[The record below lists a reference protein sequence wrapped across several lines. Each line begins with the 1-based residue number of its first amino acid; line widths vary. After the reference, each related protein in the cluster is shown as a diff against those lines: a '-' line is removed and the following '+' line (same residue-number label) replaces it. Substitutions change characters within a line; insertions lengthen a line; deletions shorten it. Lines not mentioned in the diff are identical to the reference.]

1 MTAALL
7 CAAIVAVWGAEIPPA
22 RACAAAA
29 IIVEVAGVEDPVLVA
44 AIAIGESRLD
54 PTATNGRAC
63 GPMAVVA
70 PPARCR
76 VWARDERAGYVAG
89 VAMLGQARAYCA
101 RRARRGGP
109 GIGPGI
115 LCVLAVYASG
125 PRGARDRLYR
135 QPRAMLRRARA
146 LRAAMPM
153 GGAA

>member
-7 CAAIVAVWGAEIPPA
+7 CAAIVAVWGAEIPPT

-29 IIVEVAGVEDPVLVA
+29 IVVEVAGDEDPVLVA

-54 PTATNGRAC
+54 PAATNGRAC

-76 VWARDERAGYVAG
+76 AWARDERAGYVAG
-89 VAMLGQARAYCA
+89 VAMLGQARRWCA
-101 RRARRGGP
+101 RRGTP
-109 GIGPGI
+109 SV
-115 LCVLAVYASG
+115 LCRLAVYASG

-135 QPRAMLRRARA
+135 QPRAMLRRARS
-146 LRAAMPM
+146 LRAAMPV
-153 GGAA
+153 GGAS

>member
-1 MTAALL
+1 MTAAIL

-29 IIVEVAGVEDPVLVA
+29 IIVDVAGAEDPVLVA
-44 AIAIGESRLD
+44 AIALGESRLD
-54 PTATNGRAC
+54 PAATNGRAC

-76 VWARDERAGYVAG
+76 AWARDERAGYVAG

-101 RRARRGGP
+101 RLGTPSIRCA
-109 GIGPGI
+109 
-115 LCVLAVYASG
+115 LAVYASG

-146 LRAAMPM
+146 LRAAMPT
-153 GGAA
+153 GGAS